1 MVNML
6 TDSSSPRTLHCNAQ
20 IFSLPG
26 LSSREKLVYLV
37 LKSYSKEQGSVV
49 FPKNKTIARDA
60 SCSERQ
66 VIRITNRLVECGLL
80 RKIERF
86 NSKTGARIRND
97 YDLRPVSE
105 YIPFKDDGDAE
116 TEEAELNAENTK
128 YDTVACTSEKSG
140 DSAHDTVSQNKK
152 VPLCHGAHVMASQQ
166 EQVYLNNKKHIPP
179 IAPKGGEGEE
189 AVSETQDTEQA
200 KPEAETEDFDLASS
214 PSKAEKKKS
223 KSRARL
229 SDNPNPLDEWFEQQF
244 WPNYPRHVDKKRA
257 RNTFMRVLA
266 KARSPE
272 EQKDWVRNMGV
283 RLARYIHDVE
293 GREEQYIKHP
303 STWLNAH
310 DFSEPPEENEIL
322 RQEVF
327 VRDGREAG

>member
-1 MVNML
+1 MNPNENMQFR
-6 TDSSSPRTLHCNAQ
+6 DNRDFW
-20 IFSLPG
+20 FSHLDIQVMQYKG
-26 LSSREKLVYLV
+26 LSFYAKAIYALLTTYVDIRTRSW
-37 LKSYSKEQGSVV
+37 SV
-49 FPKNKTIARDA
+49 KAKTLAETAGI
-60 SCSERQ
+60 SERQ
-66 VIRITNRLVECGLL
+66 VRYALKELKDMGIIT
-80 RKIERF
+80 
-86 NSKTGARIRND
+86 
-97 YDLRPVSE
+97 SE
-105 YIPFKDDGDAE
+105 AVYKDGHQKASVYTLIGHNAQCFRE
-116 TEEAELNAENTK
+116 TSVQEVQAENVP
-128 YDTVACTSEKSG
+128 DCTPCRPTPAQYADRLRESILRE
-140 DSAHDTVSQNKK
+140 TNT
-152 VPLCHGAHVMASQQ
+152 
-166 EQVYLNNKKHIPP
+166 P

-310 DFSEPPEENEIL
+310 DFSDPPEENEIL

-327 VRDGREAG
+327 VRDGRAIS

>member
-1 MVNML
+1 MPNML

-20 IFSLPG
+20 IFSLQG

-116 TEEAELNAENTK
+116 REEAELDAENTK
-128 YDTVACTSEKSG
+128 CDTMSCTSEKTG
-140 DSAHDTVSQNKK
+140 DNAHDTVSQNEK
-152 VPLCHGAHVMASQQ
+152 VPQCHGVHVMVAQQ

-179 IAPKGGEGEE
+179 IAPQGGECEE
-189 AVSETQDTEQA
+189 SVPGTQDTEQA
-200 KPEAETEDFDLASS
+200 EAADESESFDLTSL
-214 PSKAEKKKS
+214 PSKGKNKKAGDW
-223 KSRARL
+223 RAN
-229 SDNPNPLDEWFEQQF
+229 NPNPLDEWFERQF

-310 DFSEPPEENEIL
+310 DFSEPPEESEIL

>member
-1 MVNML
+1 MNPNENMQFRDNRVFWFSHLDIQVMQHKDLSFYAKGIYALL
-6 TDSSSPRTLHCNAQ
+6 TTYMDIRTR
-20 IFSLPG
+20 SW
-26 LSSREKLVYLV
+26 
-37 LKSYSKEQGSVV
+37 SVKV
-49 FPKNKTIARDA
+49 KTLAETARL
-60 SCSERQ
+60 SERQ
-66 VIRITNRLVECGLL
+66 VRYALKELKDMGIIT
-80 RKIERF
+80 
-86 NSKTGARIRND
+86 
-97 YDLRPVSE
+97 SE
-105 YIPFKDDGDAE
+105 AVYKDGHQKASVYTLIGHNAQCFSE
-116 TEEAELNAENTK
+116 TSVQEVQAENVP
-128 YDTVACTSEKSG
+128 DCTPCRGRPAQCADRLRESILRE
-140 DSAHDTVSQNKK
+140 TNT
-152 VPLCHGAHVMASQQ
+152 
-166 EQVYLNNKKHIPP
+166 P

-200 KPEAETEDFDLASS
+200 KPEAETEDFHLASS

-310 DFSEPPEENEIL
+310 DFSEPPEESEIL

-327 VRDGREAG
+327 VRDGGRSVR

>member
-1 MVNML
+1 MCRPFTRLNI
-6 TDSSSPRTLHCNAQ
+6 TRDKYPYSPQ
-20 IFSLPG
+20 
-26 LSSREKLVYLV
+26 
-37 LKSYSKEQGSVV
+37 
-49 FPKNKTIARDA
+49 
-60 SCSERQ
+60 
-66 VIRITNRLVECGLL
+66 
-80 RKIERF
+80 
-86 NSKTGARIRND
+86 
-97 YDLRPVSE
+97 
-105 YIPFKDDGDAE
+105 
-116 TEEAELNAENTK
+116 
-128 YDTVACTSEKSG
+128 
-140 DSAHDTVSQNKK
+140 
-152 VPLCHGAHVMASQQ
+152 
-166 EQVYLNNKKHIPP
+166 
-179 IAPKGGEGEE
+179 GGESEE

-200 KPEAETEDFDLASS
+200 KPETETEDFDLASS

-229 SDNPNPLDEWFEQQF
+229 SNNPNPLDEWFEQQF

-266 KARSPE
+266 RARSPE

>member
-1 MVNML
+1 MNPNENMQFR
-6 TDSSSPRTLHCNAQ
+6 DNRDFW
-20 IFSLPG
+20 FSHLDIQVMQYKG
-26 LSSREKLVYLV
+26 LSFYAKAIYALLTTYVDIRTRSW
-37 LKSYSKEQGSVV
+37 SV
-49 FPKNKTIARDA
+49 KAKTLAETAGI
-60 SCSERQ
+60 SERQ
-66 VIRITNRLVECGLL
+66 TRYALKELKDMGIIT
-80 RKIERF
+80 IE
-86 NSKTGARIRND
+86 AV
-97 YDLRPVSE
+97 Y
-105 YIPFKDDGDAE
+105 KDGHQKASVYTLIGHNAQCFRE
-116 TEEAELNAENTK
+116 TSVQEVQAENVP
-128 YDTVACTSEKSG
+128 DCTPCRG
-140 DSAHDTVSQNKK
+140 RPAQ
-152 VPLCHGAHVMASQQ
+152 GADRLRESILR
-166 EQVYLNNKKHIPP
+166 ETNTP

-189 AVSETQDTEQA
+189 AVLETQDTEEA

-214 PSKAEKKKS
+214 PSEAEKKKS

-229 SDNPNPLDEWFEQQF
+229 SDNPNPLDEWFERQF

-310 DFSEPPEENEIL
+310 DFSEPPEESEIL

>member
-1 MVNML
+1 MNPNENMQFRDNRDFWFSHLDIQVMQHKDLSFYAKGIYALL
-6 TDSSSPRTLHCNAQ
+6 TTYMDIRTRSWSVKVKTLAETA
-20 IFSLPG
+20 G
-26 LSSREKLVYLV
+26 L
-37 LKSYSKEQGSVV
+37 
-49 FPKNKTIARDA
+49 
-60 SCSERQ
+60 SERQ
-66 VIRITNRLVECGLL
+66 VRYALKELKDMGIIT
-80 RKIERF
+80 
-86 NSKTGARIRND
+86 
-97 YDLRPVSE
+97 SE
-105 YIPFKDDGDAE
+105 AVYKDGHQKASVYTLIGHNAQCFRE
-116 TEEAELNAENTK
+116 TSVQEVQAENVP
-128 YDTVACTSEKSG
+128 DCTPCRPTPAQYADRLRESILRE
-140 DSAHDTVSQNKK
+140 TNT
-152 VPLCHGAHVMASQQ
+152 
-166 EQVYLNNKKHIPP
+166 P

-189 AVSETQDTEQA
+189 AVLETQDTEQA
-200 KPEAETEDFDLASS
+200 EAQAETEDFDLASS
-214 PSKAEKKKS
+214 PSKAGKKKS
-223 KSRARL
+223 KSRARM
-229 SDNPNPLDEWFEQQF
+229 SDNPNPLYEWFEQQF

>member
-1 MVNML
+1 MADTIIRKNGRWELRCDMKVFKLKGL
-6 TDSSSPRTLHCNAQ
+6 TTT
-20 IFSLPG
+20 
-26 LSSREKLVYLV
+26 EKLVYLA
-37 LKSYSKEQGSVV
+37 LLGHSNEKTSMAYPS
-49 FPKNKTIARDA
+49 NKTLADCA
-60 SCSERQ
+60 SCCERQ
-66 VIRITNRLVECGLL
+66 ISRVTSRLVECNLL
-80 RKIERF
+80 TKTARF
-86 NSKTGARIRND
+86 NERGEQIGNLYEVFEPEDFIYVPPKKPSKSRKKKG
-97 YDLRPVSE
+97 
-105 YIPFKDDGDAE
+105 
-116 TEEAELNAENTK
+116 
-128 YDTVACTSEKSG
+128 
-140 DSAHDTVSQNKK
+140 DTVSEHPDTQSTRSKK
-152 VPLCHGAHVMASQQ
+152 AGNSAIDTESMVSGLAHSQGGDAPVSSQ
-166 EQVYLNNKKHIPP
+166 EHSQYNNKKHIPP
-179 IAPKGGEGEE
+179 IAPQGGESKE
-189 AVSETQDTEQA
+189 AVSETENTEQA
-200 KPEAETEDFDLASS
+200 EAQAEDFDLAASS
-214 PSKAEKKKS
+214 PSKGKKK
-223 KSRARL
+223 KAGDWRAN
-229 SDNPNPLDEWFEQQF
+229 NPNPLDEWFEQQF

>member
-1 MVNML
+1 MNPNENMQFRDNRDFWFSHLDIQVMQHKSLSFYAKGIYALL
-6 TDSSSPRTLHCNAQ
+6 TTYMDIRTRSWSVKVKTLAETA
-20 IFSLPG
+20 G
-26 LSSREKLVYLV
+26 L
-37 LKSYSKEQGSVV
+37 
-49 FPKNKTIARDA
+49 
-60 SCSERQ
+60 SERQ
-66 VIRITNRLVECGLL
+66 TRYALKELRNMGIITVEAVYKDGHQKASVYTLIGHNAQC
-80 RKIERF
+80 F
-86 NSKTGARIRND
+86 
-97 YDLRPVSE
+97 SE
-105 YIPFKDDGDAE
+105 TSTQE
-116 TEEAELNAENTK
+116 VQAEN
-128 YDTVACTSEKSG
+128 VADCTQCSPTPAQYADRLRESVLRE
-140 DSAHDTVSQNKK
+140 TNT
-152 VPLCHGAHVMASQQ
+152 
-166 EQVYLNNKKHIPP
+166 P
-179 IAPKGGEGEE
+179 IAPKGGESEE
-189 AVSETQDTEQA
+189 ATSETQNTEQA
-200 KPEAETEDFDLASS
+200 EAQTETEDFDLASA

-223 KSRARL
+223 KSRARV

-293 GREEQYIKHP
+293 GRDEQYIKHP

-327 VRDGREAG
+327 VRNGGRAIS